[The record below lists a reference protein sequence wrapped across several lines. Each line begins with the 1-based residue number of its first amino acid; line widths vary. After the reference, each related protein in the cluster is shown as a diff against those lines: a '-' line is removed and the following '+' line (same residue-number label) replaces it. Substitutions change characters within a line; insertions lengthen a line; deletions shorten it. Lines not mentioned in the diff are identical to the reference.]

1 MLCSTSE
8 RASLFS
14 VFFYHFIQLY
24 RNRSF
29 NHACGTT
36 RVEDTYR
43 TLTAIPFKVGENNSS
58 KIFVIVSIRE
68 KICRVY
74 VPVYLR
80 YLGVSNIDSGNCAHM
95 SVFAVTIA
103 LAVFLF
109 MQVSNE
115 ALIIK
120 SFHDEIVSVN
130 NHYGAIDLV
139 SYNNPF

>member
-43 TLTAIPFKVGENNSS
+43 TLTAIPFKVGENNSL

-68 KICRVY
+68 KIRRVY
-74 VPVYLR
+74 VPLYFW
-80 YLGVSNIDSGNCAHM
+80 YLGVSNIDSGSCVHM
-95 SVFAVTIA
+95 SVFAVTIV
-103 LAVFLF
+103 VFLF

-120 SFHDEIVSVN
+120 SFHDEIISVN

-139 SYNNPF
+139 SYN